1 MYSESGDECDQQL
14 VICRQEDHYP
24 HVRTKLLQFQV
35 NGISM
40 INHSRPWYAFT
51 ITFILLYY
59 GTIHIHSHLRN
70 TSQVV
75 MDFHGYLTMNSPT
88 THDVAS
94 FWMTFTPFSRRQIC
108 MAHPSILSTTWGS
121 SNLCTLLT
129 FKTMSRYSIMII
141 KGTLNGNQLVVV
153 MNFEGICPRTL
164 HSMSK
169 MLDTFLP
176 KPM

>member
-1 MYSESGDECDQQL
+1 
-14 VICRQEDHYP
+14 
-24 HVRTKLLQFQV
+24 
-35 NGISM
+35 
-40 INHSRPWYAFT
+40 
-51 ITFILLYY
+51 
-59 GTIHIHSHLRN
+59 
-70 TSQVV
+70 
-75 MDFHGYLTMNSPT
+75 
-88 THDVAS
+88 
-94 FWMTFTPFSRRQIC
+94 